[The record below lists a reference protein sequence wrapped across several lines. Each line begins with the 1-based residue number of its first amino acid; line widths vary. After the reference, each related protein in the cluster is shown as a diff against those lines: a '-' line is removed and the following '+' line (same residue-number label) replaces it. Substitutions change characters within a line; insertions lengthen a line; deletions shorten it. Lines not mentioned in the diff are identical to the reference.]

1 MRVLYL
7 VTNVQVVVSPDR
19 TTFIS
24 FCSPPSSLVQVDVD
38 TWRVSRAT
46 AGHWLQ
52 GSRSLKPS
60 LTALINASWLPAKR
74 LRCRTSNLRNDDGS
88 ELEGNEIDQIVLDPG
103 NLDVVVLLSRIQRA
117 LVQKGLKFEL
127 QACMMIGPAGL
138 KCSATSTL
146 FGH

>member
-88 ELEGNEIDQIVLDPG
+88 EGNEINQIVLDPG
-103 NLDVVVLLSRIQRA
+103 NLDVVVLLSRIQR
-117 LVQKGLKFEL
+117 VQKGLK
-127 QACMMIGPAGL
+127 
-138 KCSATSTL
+138 SS
-146 FGH
+146 